1 MPKPLGYYADSSTA
15 LDELQEAYGS
25 RLEGLTAAEKLHL
38 LSILANYAQAILEP
52 HLQDDREDFSLEA
65 VLWDIS
71 PYMPT
76 DKVTDAVEILDDSD
90 RPAQMLYGLMQAIAA
105 QLNGG

>member
-1 MPKPLGYYADSSTA
+1 MKSLGYYTDSSAA

-25 RLEGLTAAEKLHL
+25 RLERLTAAEKLHL

-52 HLQDDREDFSLEA
+52 HTQDDREDFSLDA
-65 VLWDIS
+65 VMWDIS
-71 PYMPT
+71 PYIPT
-76 DKVTDAVEILDDSD
+76 DKIIDAIEILDDSD